1 VLANVEAAGAELRA
15 EMSRVTRDAELPCH
29 VRGVGLMNTLE
40 LVTDGES
47 KRYWPVYSLYWYKRT
62 Q

>member
-1 VLANVEAAGAELRA
+1 MLANVEAAGAELRA
-15 EMSRVTRDAELPCH
+15 EISRVTRDAELPCN

-40 LVTDGES
+40 LVTDEES
-47 KRYWPVYSLYWYKRT
+47 KRYWPISLLYWFKCT